1 MVHKVTQ
8 REIAKRANVSPSTV
22 SRVLGHDDVTVS
34 AELRRAVEDAM
45 RELQYTEKKKA
56 APQKKRRAA
65 YPYRRSARQYSA
77 RCHGQ
82 HAFRHSLRR
91 GQL

>member
-45 RELQYTEKKKA
+45 REDVY
-56 APQKKRRAA
+56 KR
-65 YPYRRSARQYSA
+65 Q
-77 RCHGQ
+77 
-82 HAFRHSLRR
+82 LRKNP
-91 GQL
+91 